1 MLLKK
6 TIKSEV
12 EVAFSKHAQP
22 AWFRIV
28 KYAVL
33 VTTFYF
39 FWREKAFWIGL
50 AIVFVFGLMLHLW
63 YRYKVIKHMAGQKVI
78 VYGSMKNISQ
88 SMSTNSMT
96 IK

>member
-6 TIKSEV
+6 TIKREV

-39 FWREKAFWIGL
+39 FWRKKH
-50 AIVFVFGLMLHLW
+50 FGL
-63 YRYKVIKHMAGQKVI
+63 G
-78 VYGSMKNISQ
+78 
-88 SMSTNSMT
+88 
-96 IK
+96 